1 MRKSI
6 YVLCVALGLA
16 QCQGNKQTEY
26 ERQAIPVRVVEVA
39 EATSVHS
46 HSYIG
51 TIAEDGNT
59 PLSFPSGGTV
69 TAIHVRAGQQ
79 VRAGEVLMTV
89 DNTQAKSLL
98 ASAQAKLRQA
108 EDGYKRIEQIYQSGG
123 ATEVKLIE
131 VRTQRDEA
139 RAMVATLQKQLTDCT
154 LRAPKDGTIGA
165 VLAEVGQNVLPGQKV
180 GTLIR
185 IEVLNVQISVPEAD
199 MSGVH
204 IGGRCTMR
212 MNALEGVV
220 LHGSVSERALLPNP
234 LTHAYEVRIMI
245 DTVEHAMVRGGEHS
259 GMGASTLVRLPT
271 NRDNTSD
278 RTSMSAPPPTPSPSR
293 LVGINEAGRGS
304 SPASPVVLLPGMVCR
319 VTMDEQRVEGILLP
333 AECIQTGQQGK
344 TVWVLQGGRA
354 IRQQVATGPFVG
366 EQVLI
371 TDGLRRGD
379 RVVTAGIQKLYN
391 GCEVIVQ

>member
-1 MRKSI
+1 M
-6 YVLCVALGLA
+6 LCVALGLA

-26 ERQAIPVRVVEVA
+26 ERQAIPVRVVEVT

-69 TAIHVRAGQQ
+69 SAIHVRAGQQ

-89 DNTQAKSLL
+89 DNTQAKSML

-139 RAMVATLQKQLTDCT
+139 RAMVATLQKQLMDCT
-154 LRAPKDGTIGA
+154 LRAPKDGTIGT

-234 LTHAYEVRIMI
+234 LTHAYDVRIAI
-245 DTVEHAMVRGGEHS
+245 DTVEHAMVRH
-259 GMGASTLVRLPT
+259 PT
-271 NRDNTSD
+271 SRDNTSD
-278 RTSMSAPPPTPSPSR
+278 RTSMSAST
-293 LVGINEAGRGS
+293 AGGT
-304 SPASPVVLLPGMVCR
+304 PASPVALLPGMVCR

-344 TVWVLQGGRA
+344 TVWLLQGGRA

-379 RVVTAGIQKLYN
+379 RVVVAGIQKLYN

>member
-59 PLSFPSGGTV
+59 PLSFPSGGTI

-199 MSGVH
+199 MSDVH

-234 LTHAYEVRIMI
+234 LTHAYEVRIAI

-259 GMGASTLVRLPT
+259 GMGAATLVRPG
-271 NRDNTSD
+271 D
-278 RTSMSAPPPTPSPSR
+278 RTSMSAST
-293 LVGINEAGRGS
+293 AGGT
-304 SPASPVVLLPGMVCR
+304 PASPVVLLPGMVCR

-391 GCEVIVQ
+391 GCEVVVQ

>member
-1 MRKSI
+1 MVYYMRKSI

-39 EATSVHS
+39 EAISVHS

-89 DNTQAKSLL
+89 DNTQAKSML

-234 LTHAYEVRIMI
+234 LTHAYEVRIAI
-245 DTVEHAMVRGGEHS
+245 DSVHTH
-259 GMGASTLVRLPT
+259 TT
-271 NRDNTSD
+271 
-278 RTSMSAPPPTPSPSR
+278 
-293 LVGINEAGRGS
+293 
-304 SPASPVVLLPGMVCR
+304 LLPGMVCR

-344 TVWVLQGGRA
+344 TVWLLQGGRA

-379 RVVTAGIQKLYN
+379 RVVVAGIQKLYN